1 MMARRMR
8 EEKEME
14 RVVSCPFGYV
24 ATRGGIVVVV
34 GKSGDGC
41 DEGVMRRKRVVPES
55 VREHGIEEGRG
66 DGAIVL

>member
-1 MMARRMR
+1 MTIPRHTSWWVKAKMMVRRMR

-41 DEGVMRRKRVVPES
+41 DEGVMKRK
-55 VREHGIEEGRG
+55 
-66 DGAIVL
+66 

>member
-41 DEGVMRRKRVVPES
+41 DEGVMRRK
-55 VREHGIEEGRG
+55 
-66 DGAIVL
+66 